1 MLTIHKASAGSGK
14 TYTLTY
20 TYIKMLLGEKDEKGV
35 YRLSTER
42 NRHRATLAITFT
54 NKATDEMKR
63 RIVDQ
68 LACLAGIG
76 NKPSPY
82 EADLCNELH
91 TDTYLM

>member
-20 TYIKMLLGEKDEKGV
+20 TYIKMLLGEKDDSGI
-35 YRLSTER
+35 YHLSTDR

-63 RIVDQ
+63 RIVHQ

-76 NKPSPY
+76 DEESPLRKRPLLRT
-82 EADLCNELH
+82 AH
-91 TDTYLM
+91 